1 MSFWFVPCLLSLLC
15 LYVVLFVRLD
25 CWLLTGHINEQE
37 LLLLLLVVVVVVV
50 VVAAAAVVVVVVA
63 AVVVVV
69 VVVAA
74 VVVVVA
80 AAAVVVV
87 VVVVAAVS
95 SPSGVT
101 LVIPINNHRFCKVNL
116 TVSVVIC
123 CY

>member
-1 MSFWFVPCLLSLLC
+1 MPCLLSLLC

-50 VVAAAAVVVVVVA
+50 VVAAAAVVVVVV
-63 AVVVVV
+63 
-69 VVVAA
+69 
-74 VVVVVA
+74 
-80 AAAVVVV
+80 
-87 VVVVAAVS
+87 VVVAAVS